1 MLGTLISGGLFG
13 FAGSIF
19 KGVLGF
25 FEKKNER
32 AHEVAIIK
40 ANQAFMLAE
49 AKAQIEVTQA
59 QVAGAVELAETE
71 AFKESLKMGQD
82 DMIKES
88 WINKLFE
95 YPRDKWWSW
104 LPAIISYVLVFT
116 MAIIDCIRRLMR
128 PVLTLYV
135 MGGATWIT
143 TLVWQILQ
151 FHAGNTGEPG
161 VTLNPV
167 ITPEQAYLLFL
178 QIIDFM
184 FFMASTGFGWWFG
197 DRAITKGL
205 FKKYG

>member
-19 KGVLGF
+19 KGILGF

-32 AHEVAIIK
+32 AHEIQVIK

-49 AKAQIEVTQA
+49 AKANIEITQA
-59 QVAGAVELAETE
+59 QVAGAVELAETA
-71 AFKESLKMGQD
+71 AFKESLRMGQD

-95 YPRDKWWSW
+95 YERGKWYSW
-104 LPAIISYVLVFT
+104 LAALTAHSLVFL

-135 MGGATWIT
+135 MAGATWIT
-143 TLVWQILQ
+143 TLVWQILV
-151 FHAGNTGEPG
+151 FHAQNTGNPEL
-161 VTLNPV
+161 TFHPV
-167 ITPEQAYLLFL
+167 IDKAQAYLLFL
-178 QIIDFM
+178 QIIDFT